1 MRRRVTIVMVMS
13 AYQLGGT
20 ERQLASLIEHR
31 PSYAKDFQLHTITF
45 REASSEAIARRF
57 EREGVRNTLVD
68 RRTQTFL
75 SFFFGVARTMARLKP
90 DVVITLLD
98 SSSGAWGRLAAWLV
112 GVRNIVH
119 SDQSLMVEGTRAH
132 LFLRP
137 FLDRVTRR
145 FLPNAE
151 AIAARL
157 VRDGVRAERITVI
170 PTAVDLG
177 LFDPGSVLG
186 VRDAWAVPGHA
197 IVAGFVGRFADVK
210 RIDILLDAMLELPV
224 DRRPDYLV
232 LAGDGPTMPAVR
244 ERVSSDAWLADRCIL
259 LGTIDEIP
267 EFMASIDFL
276 VLASRIEGLPN
287 VVLEAMAMAKPV
299 VATRVSDVPA
309 VIEGCGF
316 LAEPLDVTSL
326 ARAIGDM
333 VALTPEERDRL
344 GRTGRRRIERDYELD
359 TVAKRFW
366 DAQLELISGPPSVG
380 VADPSTS

>member
-13 AYQLGGT
+13 AYRLGGT

-31 PSYAKDFQLHTITF
+31 PSYAKDLELHTITF
-45 REASSEAIARRF
+45 LEPSSEAIVRRF
-57 EREGVRNTLVD
+57 VQEGVHNTLVD
-68 RRTQTFL
+68 RRTRSFP
-75 SFFFGVARTMARLKP
+75 SFFFGIARTMARLKP
-90 DVVITLLD
+90 DVVLTLLD
-98 SSSGAWGRLAAWLV
+98 SSIGAWGRLAAWLV

-157 VRDGVRAERITVI
+157 VRDGVPAERITVI

-177 LFDPGSVLG
+177 LFDPVSVRGAREAWG
-186 VRDAWAVPGHA
+186 VPSDAV
-197 IVAGFVGRFADVK
+197 VAGFVGRFAEVK
-210 RIDILLDAMLELPV
+210 RIDILLDAMLELPL

-244 ERVSSDAWLADRCIL
+244 EHVNGDAWLADRCIL
-259 LGTIDEIP
+259 LGTIDAIP

-276 VLASRIEGLPN
+276 VLSSRIEGLPN
-287 VVLEAMAMAKPV
+287 VVLEAMAMARPV

-316 LAEPLDVTSL
+316 LAEPLDVASL
-326 ARAIGDM
+326 AGAIAEM
-333 VALTPEERDRL
+333 MALTPEQRDRL
-344 GRTGRRRIERDYELD
+344 GRAGRQRIELEYDLD
-359 TVAKRFW
+359 KVAKRFW
-366 DAQLELISGPPSVG
+366 DAQLELVSRPSGIAM
-380 VADPSTS
+380 ADPRTS